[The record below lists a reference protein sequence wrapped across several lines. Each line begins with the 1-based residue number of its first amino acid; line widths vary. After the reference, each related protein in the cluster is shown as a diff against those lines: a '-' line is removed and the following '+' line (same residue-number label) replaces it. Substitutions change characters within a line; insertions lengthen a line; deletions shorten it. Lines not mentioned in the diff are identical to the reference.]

1 MGTNGSQ
8 TYGKSKKMVKLIMT
22 ILKKQQELENEI
34 KDFVKYVLSKPE
46 RIKKIKNKRA
56 VWGH

>member
-1 MGTNGSQ
+1 
-8 TYGKSKKMVKLIMT
+8 MT
-22 ILKKQQELENEI
+22 KLKKQLELENEI

-46 RIKKIKNKRA
+46 RIKKIKNKKA